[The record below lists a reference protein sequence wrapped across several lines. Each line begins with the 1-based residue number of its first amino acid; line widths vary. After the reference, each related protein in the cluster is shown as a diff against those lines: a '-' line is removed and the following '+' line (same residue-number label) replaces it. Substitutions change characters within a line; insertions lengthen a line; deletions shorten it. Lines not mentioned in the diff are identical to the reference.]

1 MPLEKRPVL
10 DLSNLKVILT
20 GRCSRYN
27 MPMKI
32 THVCQFLGVG
42 GLEKV
47 LHSLIKEQLKRGHE
61 ISLVVYDYDRRWVP
75 MFKELGIEVI
85 ESHHKKDG
93 YDWSLLKFLK
103 RSLQDSDIVH
113 THDLNPML
121 YVGPLKLLRQLPR
134 HTKLVHTTHGMEH
147 LEESFKQ
154 NLYEMFLGV
163 AAQKIVC
170 VSEAFAGHYLS
181 QLGTKQEKV
190 ELIENGTPLGA
201 SNRDYKAKLKLCSEF
216 DFDPTKLVGVY
227 VGRVCPMKGQL
238 DLIKTFEREG
248 RQLLIVGPPSD
259 DEYYN
264 KCSLSSGHHVRMTGS
279 REDVVEIL
287 KGCDFFVSNSL
298 HEGLPIA
305 ALEAGANGLPC
316 YLSDIPGHR
325 LFNKE
330 ADCVS
335 LFVSLEE
342 LSSKIESHSR
352 TSVPLSENLLNLIRR
367 KYSSE
372 AMEKKYNSVY
382 EGLICSP
389 N

>member
-1 MPLEKRPVL
+1 
-10 DLSNLKVILT
+10 
-20 GRCSRYN
+20 
-27 MPMKI
+27 MKI

-61 ISLVVYDYDRRWVP
+61 VSLIVYDYDRRWAP
-75 MFKELGIEVI
+75 MFKNLGIKVI
-85 ESHHKKDG
+85 DSRQKKEG
-93 YDWSLLKFLK
+93 YDWSLLKYLK
-103 RSLQDSDIVH
+103 KALRGTDIIH

-121 YVGPLKLLRQLPR
+121 YVGPLRLMGQLPP

-154 NLYEMFLGV
+154 NLYEIFLGI
-163 AAQKIVC
+163 AAQKIIC

-181 QLGTKQEKV
+181 QPGTKKEKV
-190 ELIENGTPLGA
+190 ELIENGTPLGG
-201 SNRDYKAKLKLCSEF
+201 SKKDDKEKLRVCSEF
-216 DFDPTKLVGVY
+216 DLDPTKLVGVY

-238 DLIKTFEREG
+238 DLIKSFEREG
-248 RQLLIVGPPSD
+248 KQLLIVGPPSD
-259 DEYYN
+259 EEYYE
-264 KCSLSSGHHVRMTGS
+264 KCAKASGDYVKMTGS
-279 REDVVEIL
+279 REDVVNIL

-335 LFVSLEE
+335 LFNCLEE
-342 LSSKIESHSR
+342 LNTKLDGHSR
-352 TSVPLSENLLNLIRR
+352 TSVPLSENLLNLIKR

-389 N
+389 S